1 MSLVCINCRRLVR
14 DDNIY
19 ISQAEYFC
27 SKCNKQYKLTQK
39 FIDNYFHRYNSPV
52 NSKIIV
58 NKTEDTYSI
67 KIPNG
72 SKKAHVIFFL
82 LNYVILSYFTY
93 LFIKFGILY
102 WSILFVFL
110 NLYLLLFALFG
121 STIILLNKKHITIKQ
136 NLFGLVK
143 VKRKLTKDLT
153 TIYYIKYSNFLNG
166 IKLDFGKIFNGVGLG
181 MDLTDDEKKW
191 LLKELKYMKHDL
203 QR

>member
-1 MSLVCINCRRLVR
+1 
-14 DDNIY
+14 
-19 ISQAEYFC
+19 
-27 SKCNKQYKLTQK
+27 
-39 FIDNYFHRYNSPV
+39 
-52 NSKIIV
+52 
-58 NKTEDTYSI
+58 
-67 KIPNG
+67 
-72 SKKAHVIFFL
+72 
-82 LNYVILSYFTY
+82 